1 MNFIQSTMSGKKAE
15 KILLLILIARRYEIH
30 SEKFKC
36 LSLVRCWCV
45 RVQRQWC
52 VCVGVSV
59 VIVIRA
65 LAGEN
70 IDVDIIA
77 SSFQLFS
84 LSIPFEYLF
93 VGVFIFSFRIVFS
106 SFHFFRSRKNMSSI
120 CQFIKFD
127 AAKSEKKKEAK
138 KRNGKEKNVMR
149 GNGKRRSMFQLISI
163 ERNKMFTKSEALKM
177 RLLMPQIK

>member
-127 AAKSEKKKEAK
+127 AAKSEKKKKQRNAMEK
-138 KRNGKEKNVMR
+138 KRMWCEATANDVQCFSSYRSNGIRCLLKV
-149 GNGKRRSMFQLISI
+149 KRS
-163 ERNKMFTKSEALKM
+163 KCACWCLK
-177 RLLMPQIK
+177 